1 MWEMVGAGLIS
12 SGILLF
18 VLAALGAMTWGRI
31 NDRFETISKG
41 MCEVKDCLE
50 ELYNRMRKVET
61 DITVLQKG
69 GKP

>member
-18 VLAALGAMTWGRI
+18 VLAALGAMTWGRL
-31 NDRFETISKG
+31 NDRFETIGKG

-61 DITVLQKG
+61 DITVIQEVK
-69 GKP
+69 K